1 MTRWFRFAA
10 PALLLLWCCRSTHS
24 VPPPTAQLSTQSNE
38 WPAYANEGGTRW
50 SPLTQIDRGNV
61 GRLAVAWTYRTG
73 ENRFENE
80 AEKKSTFEVT
90 PIVVDGT
97 MFLTTGFNKVIA
109 LDAATGKERWTY
121 DPHVD
126 READY
131 SEVTSRGVATWLDGR
146 AGASAT
152 CRRRIFEGT
161 IDARLLALDAATG
174 QLCGDFGAGG
184 FVDLKSGIDHV
195 RQGDYQMTSPPA
207 VMGELVIVG
216 SSVGDNSAAE
226 LERGVVRAYDARS
239 GQLRW
244 SWDPIPR
251 DPSLRLPGAFSKPEE
266 LHTGAANSWAPMT
279 PDPGSGLLFVP
290 TSSPSP
296 DYYGGLRLGRDD
308 YANSIVALHA
318 DSGRV
323 AWHFQVV
330 HHDLWDYDI
339 ATQPVLIEVH
349 RDGRT
354 IPAVA
359 VGTKM
364 GHLFIFDRLTGQP
377 LFPIEERPVP
387 ASDVAGEE
395 AWPTQPF
402 PTAPKAL
409 VPQTLK
415 PEDAWGVSDEERA
428 ACRAQLAALRFDGMF
443 TPPSVRGTLQVA
455 GNIGG
460 MHWGGMSYDPV
471 RHLLVANT
479 NRLAVMVR
487 LIPRDQYAA
496 QRNAKGERIFGE
508 YNRMSGTPFAMYR
521 TVLLSPKGVPCSPP
535 PWGGLTAIDVDHGA
549 VKWDVPLGGVPLI
562 PEPLRAMVASPNL
575 GGSMTSGG
583 VVFIGAAM
591 DTVFRAFDV
600 ESGHLLWSAPLPA
613 SAQASPMTYSAGG
626 RQFVVIA
633 AGGHGKL
640 HTTRGDYVVAFALPR

>member
-1 MTRWFRFAA
+1 MTRWSTLVA
-10 PALLLLWCCRSTHS
+10 PALLLLLSCCSSGPTPSAAAHLS
-24 VPPPTAQLSTQSNE
+24 LPPAE
-38 WPAYANEGGTRW
+38 WPAYANDGGTRW
-50 SPLTQIDRGNV
+50 SPLTQIDRNNV

-73 ENRFENE
+73 ENHFEND

-97 MFLTTGFNKVIA
+97 MVLTTGFNKVIA
-109 LDAATGKERWTY
+109 LDAASGKERWTY

-126 READY
+126 RNADY
-131 SEVTSRGVATWLDGR
+131 SEVTSRGVATWVDWR
-146 AGASAT
+146 AGASLR

-174 QLCGDFGAGG
+174 QLCADFGTGG
-184 FVDLKSGIDHV
+184 LVDLKSGIDHV
-195 RQGDYQMTSPPA
+195 RTGDYQMTSPPA
-207 VMGELVIVG
+207 VIGDLVIVG

-226 LERGVVRAYDARS
+226 LERGVVRAYDVRT

-244 SWDPIPR
+244 SWDPMPHEK
-251 DPSLRLPGAFSKPEE
+251 SLQLPGAFSRPDDV
-266 LHTGAANSWAPMT
+266 HTGAANAWAPMT
-279 PDPGSGLLFVP
+279 PDQKSGLLFVP

-296 DYYGGLRLGRDD
+296 DYYGGLRLGRND

-318 DSGRV
+318 DSGKV

-330 HHDLWDYDI
+330 HHDLWDYDV
-339 ATQPVLIEVH
+339 ATQPVLIEVQ
-349 RDGRT
+349 REGRS

-364 GHLFIFDRLTGQP
+364 GHLFIFDRTTGAA

-415 PEDAWGVSDEERA
+415 PEDAFGADDADRG
-428 ACRAQLAALRFDGMF
+428 ACRDQIAALRFEGMF
-443 TPPSVRGTLQVA
+443 TPPSVRGTMAVA

-460 MHWGGMSYDPV
+460 MHWGGMSYDPI

-487 LIPRDQYAA
+487 LIPREQYAGE
-496 QRNAKGERIFGE
+496 RSSKGERITGE
-508 YNRMSGTPFAMYR
+508 YNRMSGTPFGMFR

-535 PWGGLTAIDVDHGA
+535 PWGGLTAIDVDHGS
-549 VKWDVPLGGVPLI
+549 VKWDVPFGGI
-562 PEPLRAMVASPNL
+562 DQFPEPMRSLAGSPNL
-575 GGSMTSGG
+575 GGSMSSGG
-583 VVFIGAAM
+583 LVFIGAAM
-591 DTVFRAFDV
+591 DQLFRAFDV
-600 ESGHLLWSAPLPA
+600 ETGRQLWSAPLPA

-640 HTTRGDYVVAFALPR
+640 HTARGDYVVAFALPK